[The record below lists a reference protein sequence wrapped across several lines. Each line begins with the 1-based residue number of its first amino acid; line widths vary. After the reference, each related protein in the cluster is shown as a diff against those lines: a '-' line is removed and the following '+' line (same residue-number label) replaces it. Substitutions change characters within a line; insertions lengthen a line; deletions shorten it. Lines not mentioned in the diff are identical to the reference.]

1 MLLLLLSLLFRLSYR
16 RYPRGNDGDGDEYDD
31 GDGDEYDDGDGDEY
45 DDGDCEIE
53 DYENDDDDL
62 DDADSEDEE
71 DDDDDEF
78 LPHFCSLF
86 VFRS

>member
-16 RYPRGNDGDGDEYDD
+16 RYPRGND